1 MSEIIPLVYPRVSVV
16 LPVFNAAAHL
26 SEALE
31 SILTQNFTDFE
42 LLAVYDDSSDESL
55 AILQA
60 AAVRDARVR
69 IIHGPGERLT
79 GALNL
84 GLQEAK
90 GEFIARMDA
99 DDVSLPTRLAV
110 QVALME
116 KDNLDACGCHVQQ
129 IDASGGWGQAIPMP
143 LNSSSILVT
152 LACTVPFAHGSVLLR
167 SAFLKKHQLQYRP
180 GVAVEDY
187 DLWCRMVQNG
197 ARLGNVD
204 ATLFLY
210 RNLPSALSK
219 VHARENRQAMY
230 ALRRSFVRSQ
240 IPELASAITY
250 LLGHP
255 QDLPVPRFGYLL
267 LAAHLL
273 SIESGTPIRWRA
285 LAKTPAWVSARVL
298 AKLVRGF

>member
-99 DDVSLPTRLAV
+99 DDVSLPTRLAM

-116 KDNLDACGCHVQQ
+116 KDNLDACGCHFQK
-129 IDASGGWGQAIPMP
+129 IDAKGNLGSVVHMP
-143 LNSSSILVT
+143 LTSSSILVT
-152 LACTVPFAHGSVLLR
+152 MACTVPFAHGSVLLR
-167 SAFLKKHQLQYRP
+167 RSFLEKHNLKYSA
-180 GVAVEDY
+180 GVPVEDY
-187 DLWCRMVQNG
+187 YLWCQMIQSG
-197 ARLGNVD
+197 ARFGNVD
-204 ATLFLY
+204 AVLFSY
-210 RNLPSALSK
+210 RHLPYALSK
-219 VHARENRQAMY
+219 VHARANRQAMY
-230 ALRRSFVRSQ
+230 SLRRAFVLSQ
-240 IPELASAITY
+240 SLALVIATDRVLENPGEMPE
-250 LLGHP
+250 P
-255 QDLPVPRFGYLL
+255 QFGYTL

-273 SIESGTPIRWRA
+273 S
-285 LAKTPAWVSARVL
+285 AKTDSAHRWQVFAKTSPLVSLRV
-298 AKLVRGF
+298 AVKLLRGF

>member
-1 MSEIIPLVYPRVSVV
+1 MPRVSVV
-16 LPVFNAAAHL
+16 LPVFNAATHL
-26 SEALE
+26 SEALQ
-31 SILTQNFTDFE
+31 SILTQTFSDFE
-42 LLAVYDDSSDESL
+42 LLAIYDDSSDESL
-55 AILQA
+55 SILKKA
-60 AAVRDARVR
+60 ASRDTRMR
-69 IIHGPGERLT
+69 IIFGSGERLT

-84 GLQEAK
+84 GLKEAK

-99 DDVSLPTRLAV
+99 DDVSLPTRFAL

-116 KDNLDACGCHVQQ
+116 KDNLDACGCHIQQ
-129 IDASGGWGQAIPMP
+129 IDAKGERGQAIPMP

-152 LACTVPFAHGSVLLR
+152 LSCTVPFAHGSVLLR
-167 SAFLKKHQLQYRP
+167 ASFLQKHQLQYRA
-180 GVAVEDY
+180 GVPVEDY
-187 DLWCRMVQNG
+187 DLWCRMVQSG
-197 ARLGNVD
+197 ARLGNVN
-204 ATLFLY
+204 AILFLY
-210 RNLPSALSK
+210 RNLPQALSK
-219 VHARENRQAMY
+219 AHAHQNREAMH

-255 QDLPVPRFGYLL
+255 QDLPFPRFGYLL

>member
-1 MSEIIPLVYPRVSVV
+1 MAHMPEISPRVSVV

-31 SILTQNFTDFE
+31 SILTQTFTDFE
-42 LLAVYDDSSDESL
+42 LLAVYDESCDMSL

-60 AAVRDARVR
+60 TAARDARVR
-69 IIHGPGERLT
+69 IIKGLGKRLT

-90 GEFIARMDA
+90 GVFIARMDA
-99 DDVSLPTRLAV
+99 DDVSLPTRLAL

-129 IDASGGWGQAIPMP
+129 IDASGRWGQTIPMP
-143 LNSSSILVT
+143 LSSSSILVT

-167 SAFLKKHQLQYRP
+167 AAFLEKHQLQYHP
-180 GVAVEDY
+180 GVPVEDY
-187 DLWCRMVQNG
+187 DLWCRMVQSG
-197 ARLGNVD
+197 ARLGNVNS
-204 ATLFLY
+204 TLFLY

-219 VHARENRQAMY
+219 VNARENRAAMH
-230 ALRRSFVRSQ
+230 ALRRNFVRTQ

-250 LLGHP
+250 LLGNP

-273 SIESGTPIRWRA
+273 SSESDTPIRWRA
-285 LAKTPAWVSARVL
+285 LAKTPAWISARVL
-298 AKLVRGF
+298 AKLLQGF